1 MFYDNTLNLKQ
12 ELGGSK
18 IKQGDFGSVLSF
30 ILLDGNNSYIDELNK
45 KTASISLCT
54 DDKILYVTTATI
66 NNSTVEFKIDKAIPV
81 GVYYVEIKVDN
92 YIFPSDRSTI
102 ISIEQGATVYD
113 LKDLIPNY
121 DVSMTLTDILNKLD
135 VKDGQVVDLQ
145 NKMNAIY
152 SNALS
157 DHAEILNAKETFAT
171 LDGRLDAIEIKD
183 TDLQSQINTNKNS
196 ISNTNTR
203 IDNLVATAGNGNSSE
218 LSDIR
223 VGFDGLTYQTAGS
236 AVRENDA
243 NNRYDIDIIASNL
256 NYTRPNLVYFSGTN
270 ITRNGI
276 TWTYYKDGSIS
287 ANGTASSIEYQK
299 ISIQLP
305 AGEYYI
311 TGSPAGST
319 TSNYHIMY
327 TDGVGAVLYQKDGSI
342 GTLSL
347 PEERTI
353 DIYVRVLSGIT
364 VNNVLFK
371 PMLYKKE
378 YGILPYI
385 QKGKLYS
392 VAPAV
397 FSNWKGMTAN
407 FIGDSI
413 TYGAYGNYVEGVKS
427 RLGLAT
433 ARNYGVGGCLI
444 ASSDQDAQ
452 YTPVV
457 KRWDSMED
465 ADIIFV
471 FAGTNDF
478 AHQIPL
484 GDPSSTDITTFNG
497 ALNTIM
503 DGLRTKYPDKLVI
516 FSSILH
522 RFNDTALTI
531 KADEYRN
538 AIKERCESKKFVFY
552 DSYRNSG
559 FDFVKGYYDHVLTND
574 GLHPNQKG
582 ADILARKISAFINI
596 Q

>member
-1 MFYDNTLNLKQ
+1 MGIENHLN
-12 ELGGSK
+12 
-18 IKQGDFGSVLSF
+18 
-30 ILLDGNNSYIDELNK
+30 
-45 KTASISLCT
+45 
-54 DDKILYVTTATI
+54 
-66 NNSTVEFKIDKAIPV
+66 
-81 GVYYVEIKVDN
+81 
-92 YIFPSDRSTI
+92 TI
-102 ISIEQGATVYD
+102 IKGVFGR
-113 LKDLIPNY
+113 
-121 DVSMTLTDILNKLD
+121 DVR
-135 VKDGQVVDLQ
+135 Q
-145 NKMNAIY
+145 AI
-152 SNALS
+152 
-157 DHAEILNAKETFAT
+157 H
-171 LDGRLDAIEIKD
+171 DAIEETYNDATSGGNANMEVAKARGTEETLAERLDIMEQADKSTAQD
-183 TDLQSQINTNKNS
+183 
-196 ISNTNTR
+196 ISVVSGR

-223 VGFDGLTYQTAGS
+223 VGYDGFTHQTAGS

-243 NNRYDIDIIASNL
+243 NNRYDIDIIATNL

-276 TWTYYKDGSIS
+276 KWTYYKDGSIS

-299 ISIQLP
+299 ISIQLQ

-327 TDGVGAVLYQKDGSI
+327 TDGAGAVLYQKDDSI

-364 VNNVLFK
+364 VNNILFK

-457 KRWDSMED
+457 KRWDTMED

-552 DSYRNSG
+552 DAYRNSG